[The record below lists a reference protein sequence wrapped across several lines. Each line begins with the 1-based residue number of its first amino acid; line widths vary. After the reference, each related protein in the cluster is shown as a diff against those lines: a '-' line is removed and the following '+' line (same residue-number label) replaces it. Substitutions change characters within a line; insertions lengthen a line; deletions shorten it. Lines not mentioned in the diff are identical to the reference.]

1 MSSSRPIAR
10 RRFLKLAG
18 ATLGGA
24 VLACGGRAP
33 GQVRDECGLTP
44 YSVRASLSCSAAP
57 SSAYKNAPVVL
68 SRLCRRGSR
77 NTLFDPQHA
86 AGLARRVRGHPRL
99 GRSSM
104 VVLARESSNKSL
116 LD

>member
-57 SSAYKNAPVVL
+57 SSAYKNAPK
-68 SRLCRRGSR
+68 
-77 NTLFDPQHA
+77 
-86 AGLARRVRGHPRL
+86 ARSFPG
-99 GRSSM
+99 M
-104 VVLARESSNKSL
+104 REMPNCFSG
-116 LD
+116 